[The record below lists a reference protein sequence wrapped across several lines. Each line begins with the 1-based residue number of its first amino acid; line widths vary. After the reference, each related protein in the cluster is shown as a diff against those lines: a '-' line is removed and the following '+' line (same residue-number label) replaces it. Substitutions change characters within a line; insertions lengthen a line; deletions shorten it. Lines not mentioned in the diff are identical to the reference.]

1 MILFKLETNFLK
13 SIFILFVSAL
23 VISSFVGP
31 DNIGKTLPNKELKKL
46 NGDGVNLK
54 LISKPAIISFW
65 STTCIPCIKELNAI
79 NKKYDSWKK
88 EFGAEVYAIS
98 TDDPRFAA
106 RVPVIVNKK
115 EWKFPVYTDHDKQL
129 FKALNIVNNP
139 YTIIV
144 DKDGKIVYEHK
155 SYKDGD
161 EKELIEIIKKM

>member
-1 MILFKLETNFLK
+1 MILFNLRSDFLK

-23 VISSFVGP
+23 VTVSFVGS

-79 NKKYDSWKK
+79 NEKYDSWKK
-88 EFGAEVYAIS
+88 EFGTEVYAIS

-155 SYKDGD
+155 SYKEGD
-161 EKELIEIIKKM
+161 EEELIKIIKNM